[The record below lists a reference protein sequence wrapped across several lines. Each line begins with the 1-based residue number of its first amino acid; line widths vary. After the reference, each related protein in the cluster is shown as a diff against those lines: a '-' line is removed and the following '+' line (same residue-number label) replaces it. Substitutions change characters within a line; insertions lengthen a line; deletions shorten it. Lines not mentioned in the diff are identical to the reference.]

1 MALPDWFDNTTHKR
15 IMSVFRQNKVDAPV
29 YLAKEVDPT
38 EVCFVV
44 GPVAELPQ
52 VALTNELID
61 LLGRKVAVTT
71 WSDSWEEVGLE
82 RIDVDV

>member
-1 MALPDWFDNTTHKR
+1 MALPNWFDNTMHKR

-61 LLGRKVAVTT
+61 LLGRKVSVTT
-71 WSDSWEEVGLE
+71 WSDSWDEVGLE
-82 RIDVDV
+82 RIDVET